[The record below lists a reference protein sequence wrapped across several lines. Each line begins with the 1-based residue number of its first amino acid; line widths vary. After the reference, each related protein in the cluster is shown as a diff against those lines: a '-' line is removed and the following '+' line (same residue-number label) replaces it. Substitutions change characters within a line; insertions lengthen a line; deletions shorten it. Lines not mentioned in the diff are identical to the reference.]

1 MPLRPPADRFWGSVP
16 RADEQRARLFLF
28 AAPLEYTVS
37 GAPGTAA
44 APPAVRAASQ
54 NIESY
59 SPVLDGDL
67 FDADLAD
74 LGDLDFAGLDLDGA
88 LAEIE
93 RTVEALLPRGVPI
106 MVGGEHTGTLA
117 AFRAVKRRH
126 PDAALISLD
135 AHLDLADELDG
146 KRLAHGTW
154 GARLGDEW
162 GLDCLALL
170 GVRSGTRAEWQRAHA
185 CAHASPNLALPDDL
199 RARLRA
205 RPIYLSID
213 IDVADP
219 AAAPGTGVPEP
230 GGPDA
235 RELLRFLYGLAGLD
249 LVALDVMEVLPAV
262 DPAGITATLAAKLI
276 REAAI
281 LFGANRGSA

>member
-1 MPLRPPADRFWGSVP
+1 MRMQPPSVRFWGSGS
-16 RADEQRARLFLF
+16 EHGARYFLF
-28 AAPLEYTVS
+28 GAPLDLTAS
-37 GAPGTAA
+37 GRPGTASGPA
-44 APPAVRAASQ
+44 AVRRASH

-59 SPVLDGDL
+59 SPTLDGDL
-67 FDADLAD
+67 FDARLCD
-74 LGDLDFAGLDLDGA
+74 LGDLELGGLGLKASLARIERATAD
-88 LAEIE
+88 LAE
-93 RTVEALLPRGVPI
+93 RGIPI
-106 MVGGEHTGTLA
+106 MVGGEHTATLA
-117 AFRAVKRRH
+117 AFRAVRREH
-126 PDAALISLD
+126 PEAALISLD

-170 GVRSGTRAEWQRAHA
+170 GVRSGTRAEWQRARA
-185 CAHASPNLALPDDL
+185 CAHASPDLALPDDL

-205 RPIYLSID
+205 RPIYLSVD

-235 RELLRFLYGLAGLD
+235 RELLRFLYSLADLD
-249 LVALDVMEVLPAV
+249 LVALDVMEVLPAI